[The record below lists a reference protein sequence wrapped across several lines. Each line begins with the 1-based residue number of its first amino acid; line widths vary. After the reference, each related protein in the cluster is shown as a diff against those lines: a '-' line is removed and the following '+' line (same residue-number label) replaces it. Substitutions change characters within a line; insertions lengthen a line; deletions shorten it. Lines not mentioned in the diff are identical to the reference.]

1 MTPREIA
8 WMLSATLFGALAAH
22 SAHADI
28 YTWTDKSGQINISN
42 MPPPDG
48 IKPTRVTKE
57 LPKPPEEVRVA
68 AIEAD
73 RRAEVQMLESRVR
86 QLEREV
92 DMARSMPPPMAYM
105 PPPQPM
111 PSVNYVMNVAPPQQ
125 QQGPGWNSGY
135 GYGPGYCDNG
145 WSDSSDCTY
154 SYGGG
159 FYPGYY
165 GVPVFV
171 VSPPFFRNNRPPF
184 HNGGGQRPRPMP
196 QMQARAPSRG
206 MR

>member
-8 WMLSATLFGALAAH
+8 WMLSATLFGAVVSHA
-22 SAHADI
+22 AHADI
-28 YTWTDKSGQINISN
+28 YTWTDKSGLVNISN
-42 MPPPDG
+42 LPPPDG
-48 IKPTRVTKE
+48 VKPTRVMKE
-57 LPKPPEEVRVA
+57 LPKPPEEVRIA

-86 QLEREV
+86 QLEREA
-92 DMARSMPPPMAYM
+92 DMARSTPPPMAYM

-125 QQGPGWNSGY
+125 QGPGWNSGY
-135 GYGPGYCDNG
+135 GYGQGYCDNG
-145 WSDSSDCTY
+145 WSDWSDCNY

-159 FYPGYY
+159 FYPGFY

-171 VSPPFFRNNRPPF
+171 IGQPFFRNNRPPF
-184 HNGGGQRPRPMP
+184 HNNGNGQRPRPMP
-196 QMQARAPSRG
+196 QIQARAPARG